1 MGIVAETS
9 YAMTVLYFCSVVPW
23 SAAASLVAL
32 GSVVL
37 EGAVH
42 EVRVADLPH
51 LLRGVDWGAQL
62 QSALLERVLHPCNDA

>member
-1 MGIVAETS
+1 MGIIAETS
-9 YAMTVLYFCSVVPW
+9 YAMTVLYFFSMVPW

-42 EVRVADLPH
+42 EVRVEDLPH
-51 LLRGVDWGAQL
+51 LLHGVDWEARL
-62 QSALLERVLHPCNDA
+62 QSALLARVLHPCKDS